1 VSLDWQRARAGRY
14 AAEADV
20 PGFSV
25 LIWKPG
31 AASTIK
37 RLTYPEPADA
47 LTAAV
52 DYLKAGY
59 QVRLADEA
67 VEHFR
72 AERTVDAAPWFPN
85 MRDWKLLCGMLG
97 RAIETPGFF
106 HVTAEAAGRGEAERL
121 RGRIS
126 DVIARIARHML
137 WAASESSQRGI
148 TSCAIARRLPGW
160 LKSGGVR

>member
-1 VSLDWQRARAGRY
+1 MSLEWQHARAGRY
-14 AAEADV
+14 AAEADQ
-20 PGFSV
+20 PGFAV

-37 RLTYPEPADA
+37 RLTYPESADA

-72 AERTVDAAPWFPN
+72 AERSVDAAPWFPN

-106 HVTAEAAGRGEAERL
+106 HPDAQAAGRGEAERL
-121 RGRIS
+121 KGRIAE
-126 DVIARIARHML
+126 VIARIARHM
-137 WAASESSQRGI
+137 
-148 TSCAIARRLPGW
+148 
-160 LKSGGVR
+160 